1 MSSKSKWTSIGILIL
16 AIAGMTY
23 LSISLEGKSK
33 TKKINFLELKGNYH
47 LTEDQYL
54 KFANLYDREK
64 YNGLNSILIRD
75 RLIKHPYV
83 KNVDVKYDEDNKA
96 TITLTEK
103 EFETVLLINGKN
115 YFLTNNFEL
124 LPFLPYTQK
133 IDYPV
138 IVNPNNS
145 GEYKKFEKLNNSDDI
160 ITAYKI
166 LDAVKLTDSELLA
179 GLSEIDM
186 QYGNEIVLYFTFLNY
201 PVIIGRGEE
210 IKKVAIF
217 QKLWDSIKGNYVNK
231 ELKYLDLRY
240 SEKVYL
246 GLSKALRKSGE
257 NS

>member
-1 MSSKSKWTSIGILIL
+1 
-16 AIAGMTY
+16 
-23 LSISLEGKSK
+23 
-33 TKKINFLELKGNYH
+33 
-47 LTEDQYL
+47 
-54 KFANLYDREK
+54 
-64 YNGLNSILIRD
+64 
-75 RLIKHPYV
+75 LIKHPYV